1 MEDIIVEQLYSIN
14 KASENEM
21 EHPASK
27 RLKLFSGPCYTV
39 EEPVEKNLSSTNKA
53 ILNDRN
59 EFAWQEDIESNTV
72 VKTMDGKNN
81 IISSGIE
88 QEGFGVSEYG
98 FENYST
104 NCEDPN
110 IGTTDLAVPLQM
122 EKHTEKLKHKRCQGV
137 LIPGIENY
145 AYKTDLLLL
154 GHKFDV
160 QDNETLHSTK
170 IGHKQA
176 LDKIMISS
184 DIIVAKYAK
193 IQKDIDNKPEYKI
206 NNLLTCESAKSKE
219 NEANDICVE
228 SVKACGPQDER
239 SKINNMYNEELECI
253 PKTRFNS
260 LPITNTRNASVDS
273 TESILGV
280 PLTTKGNEIQKD
292 TRMFNQTE
300 KPVFDMGNIKSV
312 NVIQSSCSLNC
323 STLNETAHET
333 DTQKIAPENSSG
345 LFSEKIQAINKNEN
359 TTAVNMHYHGD
370 SDIAVN
376 DKSTGIQIY
385 KIEDSCIDAVE
396 VQELDNSGH
405 VNKYIA
411 ASGILNANC
420 DIVHPSKE
428 LGELN
433 YEGTSKNP
441 DKNNQFINDKSAE
454 EAASIIQF
462 QLSEEKQSELM
473 RKVPEISNSENIH
486 ISENIS
492 SNENENR
499 GNFQA
504 EIKFEILE
512 GASLTEGSESV
523 SDILQNSCSH
533 SHAETDDF
541 PAVPRVD
548 LTSQDT
554 IYSYSHKCQ
563 SRFLPIN
570 PSEKFENKSEVIS
583 AFEQSE
589 NLEASYADSE
599 RNGTSG
605 NEEEYELMCLPGPD
619 FLLVKSNDRVSCS
632 GDHCGSVMQIECAGK
647 IEQPSTFA
655 SLILGSV
662 DLSGI
667 TDIALPSHENKA
679 PEDNY
684 ATQIPASA
692 FGDKNSVVNGS
703 GAAKII
709 SGNTGRQQSDSNVVW
724 PRKNKLDISEKE
736 AECQLKY
743 LSNPYFVNDRDFHT
757 GSISHYL
764 DTDSAQRMQNECTNQ
779 LGQFSISGDSVTNYV
794 PRTNVNA
801 LLLSQKPEILRKHRS
816 SRVKGTTYDTE
827 NSTKEEITIFVSGN
841 GSIQTSFACN
851 LIKNSEVNDF
861 SIQKAEYQLKYVT
874 SPNYLRGTDS
884 DMHRVAVNVLQT
896 TLCLQGDKGQ
906 RSETGCVSKVCSF
919 TEDSLLNCTI
929 NMPLCHQNKAL
940 YEQAT
945 SDINENDSEEAI
957 VFSEN
962 AAKQTSLEGPK
973 KIEMNNI
980 SMRERACQ
988 QKYVSRSSCVK
999 HPNND
1004 VYKEL
1009 SMLYGIPLF
1018 DTDNRYGFQSE
1029 WSDKLAQSSIL
1040 GVSTKMFAA
1049 LGLPQKAPHFNQWKE
1064 TLNEEDCNKIFSTR
1078 VATENSI
1085 DDKITAGV
1093 SENGSVQTSIVCNMA
1108 EDAEANN
1115 CSENKAECNP
1125 KCLISTEQPKSTS
1138 SNMDSVP
1145 VNVLPPVH
1153 WLENDSGKESELRC
1167 PTETVQFS
1175 SVCNLMK
1182 DNALKMCT
1190 AHVLL
1195 YHQNKLLDEHC
1206 ASPTDVFSYKNN
1218 SEETKIV
1225 FTENLDRQKTS
1236 LLSYTRTG
1244 INCISKREMEFL
1256 QKYTNSCD
1264 YVRHSDN
1271 DFYAKVNTSCALP
1284 HCDTENKHAPQSDYS
1299 YRRAKPSYFSNS
1311 SRDAVP
1317 LSNPVT
1323 TSPFGLENEI
1333 LEVDEGA
1340 TMLDAEDNIEE
1351 NIICPSK
1358 YGNIQISVTCNEMI
1372 EDTTVN
1378 DSSENHDDH
1387 ANDSSCVIN
1396 DSDNMS
1402 IHLVNVFHETPLS
1415 EASNRH
1421 LAQIKCSDKTGYYS
1435 NICSLL
1441 KDCSGL
1447 NRTINTSPY
1456 CELKEKLAGCSRNK
1470 TAAVTFST
1478 DAAVKEKTALEIEGS
1493 KKADMIVKEESKHPE
1508 IMINRFSEITSSY
1521 GSAFDSFEKIT
1532 LNTDIE
1538 ELETVTLIRE
1548 VDCSSKETHNKSLT
1562 KQFIY
1567 DNDNSQSNQVW
1578 LPQRSSFKPSLVVSH
1593 QSNINNSEETKSLI
1607 VSEKDRKEYCHL
1619 GLSGMLQSRTK
1630 EENNI
1635 AYAKTSQPLAR
1646 NYKLED
1652 VLQVY
1657 TESNM
1662 YENKQE
1668 SKELSCDMVNIVQS
1682 APASLQKEDL
1692 IPSLDS
1698 FSCADTVLVEMDQ
1711 KGQKQKTSES
1721 ASTLVSLSVDPA
1733 RILQRSCHAN
1743 ELPAVCK
1750 LNIEEDKK
1758 SRKLNFTLS
1767 KQEFKQDISITTT
1780 AQDPLPCQIETKSDS
1795 YMKASGE
1802 YESSTC
1808 SISQGSL
1815 CHQVQKPGNTVDQ
1828 GGNGNFREINSDT
1841 GSTIVD
1847 VNVRQSKK
1855 QFIHSNDDIP
1865 NFEMKEQFNAVLE
1878 ELCLFHEISRQS
1890 EWPDSV
1896 IEENVTEIANDKRD
1910 LDELPGGLD
1919 KISNLSMGPM
1929 HDDLQDFIL
1938 SHEKTA
1944 LSHKDH
1950 DHLIGEDVSQH
1961 ASPAFA
1967 KKTSVIKGEQEVPM
1981 EIDASE
1987 TEREESMYTPHKV
2000 SEYRGHDCREAKTW
2014 SSAFNFQTIC
2024 EKTVDDRMQS
2034 QTGPYLSNGLLR
2046 IEPLK
2051 TCSGPIR
2058 IGLSKRT
2065 KAKHLHPYLR

>member
-14 KASENEM
+14 KASENDM
-21 EHPASK
+21 DHPASK

-39 EEPVEKNLSSTNKA
+39 EEPVEKNLSSTNSKA

-59 EFAWQEDIESNTV
+59 EFTWQEDIESNTG
-72 VKTMDGKNN
+72 VKTMDGKHN
-81 IISSGIE
+81 IISSGTE
-88 QEGFGVSEYG
+88 QEGFGVSEHG

-122 EKHTEKLKHKRCQGV
+122 EKHTEKLKHKRSQGV
-137 LIPGIENY
+137 LIPGIEND

-154 GHKFDV
+154 GHKIDV
-160 QDNETLHSTK
+160 QDNETLHNTT

-193 IQKDIDNKPEYKI
+193 IQKDIVNKPEYKI
-206 NNLLTCESAKSKE
+206 NNLLTCESVKSEE
-219 NEANDICVE
+219 NEANDICIE
-228 SVKACGPQDER
+228 SVKVCGQQDER
-239 SKINNMYNEELECI
+239 SKINNIYNEELECI

-260 LPITNTRNASVDS
+260 LAITSTRNASMDY

-280 PLTTKGNEIQKD
+280 PFTTKGSEIQKD

-300 KPVFDMGNIKSV
+300 KPFFDMGNIESV

-333 DTQKIAPENSSG
+333 DTQKIAPENSYG
-345 LFSEKIQAINKNEN
+345 LFTEKIQIINKNEN
-359 TTAVNMHYHGD
+359 TTTVNMYYHGD

-385 KIEDSCIDAVE
+385 KIEGSCIDAVE

-405 VNKYIA
+405 VNKYIE

-420 DIVHPSKE
+420 GIVHPSKE
-428 LGELN
+428 RGELN

-441 DKNNQFINDKSAE
+441 DKSNQFINDKSAE
-454 EAASIIQF
+454 EAASIIQL

-473 RKVPEISNSENIH
+473 RKGPEISNSENRH
-486 ISENIS
+486 TSENIS
-492 SNENENR
+492 SSENENH

-504 EIKFEILE
+504 EIKLEILE
-512 GASLTEGSESV
+512 GTSLTEGSESV

-533 SHAETDDF
+533 SNAETDDF
-541 PAVPRVD
+541 PAVSRVD

-554 IYSYSHKCQ
+554 IYSNSHECQ

-570 PSEKFENKSEVIS
+570 PSEKFENKSEIIS
-583 AFEQSE
+583 VYEQPE
-589 NLEASYADSE
+589 HLEASYADSE
-599 RNGTSG
+599 RNGASG
-605 NEEEYELMCLPGPD
+605 NEEEYELTCLPGPD

-647 IEQPSTFA
+647 IEQSSTFT
-655 SLILGSV
+655 SSILDSV

-667 TDIALPSHENKA
+667 TDVTLPSHENEA
-679 PEDNY
+679 PEDNC

-692 FGDKNSVVNGS
+692 FGDKNSVVDGS

-709 SGNTGRQQSDSNVVW
+709 SENTGRQQSDSNVVW
-724 PRKNKLDISEKE
+724 PRKNKLDISDKE

-743 LSNPYFVNDRDFHT
+743 LINPYIVNDRDFHT
-757 GSISHYL
+757 VSIIHYL
-764 DTDSAQRMQNECTNQ
+764 DTDSTQRMQNDCTNQ
-779 LGQFSISGDSVTNYV
+779 LGQFSISGSSVTNDV

-801 LLLSQKPEILRKHRS
+801 LLLSQKPEILRKHHS

-841 GSIQTSFACN
+841 GSIQTSFAYN

-861 SIQKAEYQLKYVT
+861 SIQNAEYQLKYVT
-874 SPNYLRGTDS
+874 SPNYLSGTDS

-919 TEDSLLNCTI
+919 TEDSLLNCTT

-957 VFSEN
+957 VFSET
-962 AAKQTSLEGPK
+962 AAKQTSLEGSK
-973 KIEMNNI
+973 KIEVNNI
-980 SMRERACQ
+980 STERACQ

-1004 VYKEL
+1004 VSKEL

-1040 GVSTKMFAA
+1040 GVSTKMFAVS
-1049 LGLPQKAPHFNQWKE
+1049 GLQQKAPHFSQWKE
-1064 TLNEEDCNKIFSTR
+1064 TLNEQDCNKIFSTR

-1125 KCLISTEQPKSTS
+1125 KCLISPEQPKSNS
-1138 SNMDSVP
+1138 SNMDSVL
-1145 VNVLPPVH
+1145 VNVLPLVR
-1153 WLENDSGKESELRC
+1153 WLENDSGKESEIRC

-1190 AHVLL
+1190 AHILL

-1206 ASPTDVFSYKNN
+1206 ASPTDVFSAENN
-1218 SEETKIV
+1218 SEETEIV
-1225 FTENLDRQKTS
+1225 FTETLDSQKIS

-1244 INCISKREMEFL
+1244 INCISKREMELL

-1264 YVRHSDN
+1264 YVGHSDN
-1271 DFYAKVNTSCALP
+1271 DFYAKVNTLCALP

-1299 YRRAKPSYFSNS
+1299 YRRAKPSSFSNS

-1333 LEVDEGA
+1333 LEVNEGA
-1340 TMLDAEDNIEE
+1340 TMLDAEDKIEE

-1358 YGNIQISVTCNEMI
+1358 YGNIQTSVTCNEMI
-1372 EDTTVN
+1372 EDTTIN
-1378 DSSENHDDH
+1378 DSSENYDEH
-1387 ANDSSCVIN
+1387 ANDPSCLIN
-1396 DSDNMS
+1396 VSDNIS
-1402 IHLVNVFHETPLS
+1402 THLVNVFLETPLS
-1415 EASNRH
+1415 EARNRH
-1421 LAQIKCSDKTGYYS
+1421 LAQIKCSDKTVHYS

-1478 DAAVKEKTALEIEGS
+1478 DTAVKEKTALEIEGS
-1493 KKADMIVKEESKHPE
+1493 KIADMIVKQEESKHPE
-1508 IMINRFSEITSSY
+1508 ITMNRFSEITSSY

-1548 VDCSSKETHNKSLT
+1548 VNCSSKETHNKNKSLT
-1562 KQFIY
+1562 NQFIY
-1567 DNDNSQSNQVW
+1567 DNDNSQSNKVW
-1578 LPQRSSFKPSLVVSH
+1578 LPQRSSFKSSLVESH
-1593 QSNINNSEETKSLI
+1593 QSNVNNSEETKSLI
-1607 VSEKDRKEYCHL
+1607 VSEKDGKEYCHL
-1619 GLSGMLQSRTK
+1619 SLSGILQSRTK
-1630 EENNI
+1630 EETNI
-1635 AYAKTSQPLAR
+1635 DNAKRSQPLAL
-1646 NYKLED
+1646 NDKLAHAADE
-1652 VLQVY
+1652 LQVY

-1662 YENKQE
+1662 CENKEQ
-1668 SKELSCDMVNIVQS
+1668 SKELSCDIVNIVQN
-1682 APASLQKEDL
+1682 APASLQKEEL
-1692 IPSLDS
+1692 IPPLDS

-1711 KGQKQKTSES
+1711 KGQKQTTSER

-1733 RILQRSCHAN
+1733 RILQRSCRAN
-1743 ELPAVCK
+1743 EVPAVYK

-1758 SRKLNFTLS
+1758 PLKLNFTLS
-1767 KQEFKQDISITTT
+1767 K
-1780 AQDPLPCQIETKSDS
+1780 QDPLPCQIETKYDS
-1795 YMKASGE
+1795 YMKVSSE
-1802 YESSTC
+1802 YETSTC
-1808 SISQGSL
+1808 LISQGSL
-1815 CHQVQKPGNTVDQ
+1815 GHQVQKPGNTVDH
-1828 GGNGNFREINSDT
+1828 GGNGNFGEINSDT

-1847 VNVRQSKK
+1847 VTVRQSKK
-1855 QFIHSNDDIP
+1855 QFIRSNDDIS

-1896 IEENVTEIANDKRD
+1896 IEENVTEIANDKRN
-1910 LDELPGGLD
+1910 LDELPGGHD
-1919 KISNLSMGPM
+1919 KMSNLSMGPM

-1961 ASPAFA
+1961 ASPVFA

-2000 SEYRGHDCREAKTW
+2000 SGE
-2014 SSAFNFQTIC
+2014 Q
-2024 EKTVDDRMQS
+2024 VL
-2034 QTGPYLSNGLLR
+2034 YLYIQYDL
-2046 IEPLK
+2046 
-2051 TCSGPIR
+2051 
-2058 IGLSKRT
+2058 
-2065 KAKHLHPYLR
+2065 